1 MKRPDAATH
10 RVIISPALSRQR
22 TKEKGLQSSRPF
34 LQHDLRQVIDQFVD
48 VLDAVEITSLDA
60 ALAKDAV
67 VEAVEVKDPL
77 T

>member
-1 MKRPDAATH
+1 M
-10 RVIISPALSRQR
+10 
-22 TKEKGLQSSRPF
+22 
-34 LQHDLRQVIDQFVD
+34 QHDLRQVIDQFVD